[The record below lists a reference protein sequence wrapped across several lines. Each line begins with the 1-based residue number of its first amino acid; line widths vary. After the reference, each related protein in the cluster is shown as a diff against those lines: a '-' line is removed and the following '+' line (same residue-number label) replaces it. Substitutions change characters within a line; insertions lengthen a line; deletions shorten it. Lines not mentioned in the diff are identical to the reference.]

1 MSKTLLLMRHAK
13 SSWKDK
19 ELKDFDRPLKKR
31 GLEAAKLVGKTLV
44 ITDSLPDAVLTSPA
58 KRASEAADLVIENS
72 GYQGTTEY
80 FDSFYMGEPED
91 YINVLRELPDELDRV
106 LVIGHNPGLEALLQV
121 LEGKVNALPTGAVAF
136 LELELK
142 HWRDL
147 NPSTVGE
154 LVNFWDPDEMDLE
167 EIEEKMAK
175 DKKDKEKKVEKKEEQ
190 KDKKVKKEK
199 KEKKEKKGK
208 K

>member
-1 MSKTLLLMRHAK
+1 MSKTLILMRHAK

-19 ELKDFDRPLKKR
+19 DLKDFDRPLKKR
-31 GLEAAKLVGKTLV
+31 GENAAQLIGKALLL
-44 ITDSLPDAVLTSPA
+44 TDNLPDVIFSSPA
-58 KRASEAADLVIENS
+58 KRAQETAELVIKHAD
-72 GYQGTTEY
+72 YKGTIEF
-80 FDSFYMGEPED
+80 FDSFYMGEPNN
-91 YINVLRELPDELDRV
+91 YIEVLREIPDDIEKV
-106 LVIGHNPGLEALLQV
+106 LLIGHNPGLEALLQM
-121 LEGKVNALPTGAVAF
+121 LEGKVNALPTAAVAF
-136 LELELK
+136 LELEMK
-142 HWRDL
+142 HWQDL

-175 DKKDKEKKVEKKEEQ
+175 DKKDKEKKVEKKKDK

-199 KEKKEKKGK
+199 KEKKGK